1 MPSQRERELDSGAMP
16 KLVTFDCYGTL
27 IDWRRGIAGAF
38 DEAVPG
44 AADLPR
50 SELFGAYARAEAEVE
65 SGPYQPYRQV
75 LTQAAARAA
84 ELLGLRVPN
93 PRRSFLAESLPSWR
107 PFADTN
113 PALERIA
120 ALVPRLGILSN
131 IDDDL
136 LEGTLEQLAVPFD
149 LLITAAGLRSYKPA
163 SKHFLAAIE
172 ACDGRPGAIVHIAES
187 FYHDVMA
194 ARPLGIRTL
203 WVNRTAASPVEEVAP
218 SAELRDLAE
227 AADWIA
233 ALPPSSG

>member
-50 SELFGAYARAEAEVE
+50 SELFRAYARAEAEVE
-65 SGPYQPYRQV
+65 SGSYQPYRQV

-172 ACDGRPGAIVHIAES
+172 ACDGRRGAIVHVAES

-194 ARPLGIRTL
+194 APPLGIRTL
-203 WVNRTAASPVEEVAP
+203 WVNRTAASPVEEVGP
-218 SAELRDLAE
+218 LAELRDLAE

-233 ALPPSSG
+233 ALPPSSD